1 MNKQLDVTSVEKMIE
16 LGCKIGAR
24 TRGGEV
30 FELSGDVGT
39 GKTSFVKGL
48 AAGMGIADV
57 IQSPTFTISR
67 MYDLPNGI
75 VLGHYDFYRLKEP
88 GIMRDE
94 LSEILADGSSIVALE
109 WDETVKD
116 ILPRD
121 RTISVQIKY
130 TGESSRSLTLTGDD
144 AMEYVLAELEQ

>member
-16 LGCKIGAR
+16 LGRKIGAR

-48 AAGMGIADV
+48 AAGMGVADV

-130 TGESSRSLTLTGDD
+130 TGENSRSLTLTGDD
-144 AMEYVLAELEQ
+144 AMEYVLAGLK